1 MKQFN
6 YILLAIFFGFMLACP
21 DVSAKI
27 KKVQGVGRWVQEEH
41 MTGEQATELAFR
53 EAKKDAL
60 RAAGIEERV
69 WSAFGMVSSSD
80 VNNPFLYEAWAEN
93 SILTIDGML
102 QVIDKKVTPEWNAEE
117 GLPVKVVTITAYVDE
132 DQRKDDPA
140 YRLQVEDLND
150 VYKDRDSL
158 NFKLRIHGSDSFLK
172 IFCFS
177 PDNSVLIYPE
187 EYMMNTIFSKNID
200 YIIPE
205 EGCFEAHKPEGAV
218 IGNFSFMIVATK
230 REHAFATKPTPEN
243 IMKWFFSI
251 PADERTAELREI
263 TVL

>member
-1 MKQFN
+1 MRRIHCVLVAF
-6 YILLAIFFGFMLACP
+6 LFAMVAVCP
-21 DVSAKI
+21 DLNAKV

-69 WSAFGMVSSSD
+69 WSAFSMVSSSD
-80 VNNPFLYEAWAEN
+80 VSNPFLYEAWAEN

-117 GLPVKVVTITAYVDE
+117 GLPVKVVTITAYVDDE
-132 DQRKDDPA
+132 QRNDDPA
-140 YRLQVEDLND
+140 YRLQIEDLAD
-150 VYKDRDSL
+150 VYKDGDKVK
-158 NFKLRIHGSDSFLK
+158 FKLRIHGSDSFLK
-172 IFCFS
+172 VFCFS
-177 PDNSVLIYPE
+177 PDSSALFYPHVDDMASVFKK
-187 EYMMNTIFSKNID
+187 NTD
-200 YIIPE
+200 YWIPE
-205 EGCFEAHKPEGAV
+205 TGHIYARKSEGAV
-218 IGNFSFMIVATK
+218 TGNFTFMLVATK
-230 REHAFATKPTPEN
+230 RARAFATKPTPEN

-263 TVL
+263 TIL